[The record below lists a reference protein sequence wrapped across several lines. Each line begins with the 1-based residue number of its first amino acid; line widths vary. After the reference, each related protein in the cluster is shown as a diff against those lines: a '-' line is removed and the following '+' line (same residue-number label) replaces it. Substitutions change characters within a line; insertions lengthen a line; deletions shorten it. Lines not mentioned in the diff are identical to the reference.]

1 MEFFNNTKNFGLMIT
16 VLAVIDIVLGVIGI
30 VNGGFSIGAL
40 GGILA
45 PAVMI
50 LAGIA
55 IFTQTNGGIISFA
68 FPEGSRSKFGALTGF
83 IFAVGLS
90 NILTLNIGGIILGI
104 LILVVGWVIT
114 NDSKTF
120 LDSVVWV
127 VLIILF
133 ALIAISS
140 ILAVLSGSIIA
151 IISGICSAILYLTAF
166 LYLLDPEVKKKL
178 V

>member
-68 FPEGSRSKFGALTGF
+68 FPEGSSSKFGALTGF